1 MGRAWAKRLTKKT
14 KTDASRCRAWSKC
27 SRAIMVAAK
36 GGGDPDTN
44 MGLRLAIDEA
54 KLANVPRD
62 NIKNAIEKGSG
73 SGTDTASFD
82 HLVYEAYA
90 PGGIALIIEALSN
103 NRNRTAPELRTILDK
118 NGGAFA
124 NAGSVSFQF
133 DRRGEILIEGGKVT
147 EEKLMEVALDAG
159 ADDIQ
164 GDDTD
169 GWQVLTSGAA
179 FLAVKT
185 ALEKAGIEFGA
196 ASIVMHPQNT
206 IEVTGEAAD
215 KLAKL
220 IDLLE
225 ENEDVQKV
233 HGNYVMA

>member
-36 GGGDPDTN
+36 GGPDPDTN
-44 MGLRLAIDEA
+44 MALRLAIDEA

-62 NIKNAIEKGSG
+62 NIQKAIEKGSG
-73 SGTDTASFD
+73 ASTDTASFD

-90 PGGIALIIEALSN
+90 PGGIALIIEALTN

-118 NGGAFA
+118 NGGALA
-124 NAGSVSFQF
+124 NAGSVAFQF
-133 DRRGEILIEGGKVT
+133 DRRGEILIEAGKVT
-147 EEKLMEVALDAG
+147 EDQLMEIALGAG

-164 GDDTD
+164 GDDAD
-169 GWQVLTSGAA
+169 GWQVLTDGGSFFG
-179 FLAVKT
+179 VKT
-185 ALEKAGIEFGA
+185 AIEKAGIPV
-196 ASIVMHPQNT
+196 ASAGIVMHPQNT
-206 IEVTGEAAD
+206 VEVAGEAAE

>member
-36 GGGDPDTN
+36 GGPDPDTN
-44 MGLRLAIDEA
+44 LGLRLAIDEA
-54 KLANVPRD
+54 KIHNVPRD
-62 NIKNAIEKGSG
+62 NIQKAIEKGSG
-73 SGTDTASFD
+73 SSADGADFEA
-82 HLVYEAYA
+82 LVYEAYA
-90 PGGIALIIEALSN
+90 PGGIALIIEALTN

-118 NGGAFA
+118 NGGSLA
-124 NAGSVSFQF
+124 NTGSVAFQF
-133 DRRGEILIEGGKVT
+133 DRRGEILIEGGLVA
-147 EEKLMEVALDAG
+147 EDKLMEIALEAG

-169 GWQVLTSGAA
+169 GWQVLTDGAS

-185 ALEKAGIEFGA
+185 ALEKAGIDM
-196 ASIVMHPQNT
+196 ASAGIVMHPQNT
-206 IEVTGEAAD
+206 IEVAGEAAD
-215 KLAKL
+215 RLSKL

-233 HGNYVMA
+233 HGNHVMV